1 MKEINDLKAKA
12 YDLIGLIEFSQ
23 KQLNQTNQEISKK
36 IQEYNEAIKK
46 GTDGEQHHV
55 ID

>member
-12 YDLIGLIEFSQ
+12 YDLIGLIEYSQ
-23 KQLNQTNQEISKK
+23 KQLNEINHEISKK
-36 IQEYNEAIKK
+36 IQEYNEAINK
-46 GTDGEQHHV
+46 GTDGEQHHI